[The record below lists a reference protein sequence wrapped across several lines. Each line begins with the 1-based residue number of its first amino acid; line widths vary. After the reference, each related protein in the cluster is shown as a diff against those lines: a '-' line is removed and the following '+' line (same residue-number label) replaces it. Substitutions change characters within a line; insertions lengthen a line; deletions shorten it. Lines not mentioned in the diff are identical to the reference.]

1 VLAWFLLAPCVQSLL
16 PVNYAAVDTLDIA
29 LRLGTATLVGA
40 VLGLNRDLHGKP
52 TGVRTLASFA
62 SGRHWPFYLSKTAA
76 APTRAAL
83 SKVS

>member
-1 VLAWFLLAPCVQSLL
+1 MLAWFLLGPCVQSLL
-16 PVNYAAVDTLDIA
+16 PVTYTAVDTLDIA
-29 LRLGTATLVGA
+29 LRLGMRPWLAPYWALIAIFTASQRA
-40 VLGLNRDLHGKP
+40 CAR
-52 TGVRTLASFA
+52 LALFA